1 MTPRIM
7 QIITRIY
14 RLPGA
19 QAAYRVVLGCDHRRS
34 VTGAELER
42 EQLFVGK
49 AVECR
54 KCGRDASCS

>member
-7 QIITRIY
+7 QIITQIY

-34 VTGAELER
+34 VTDAELER

-49 AVECR
+49 AVVCTECGQ
-54 KCGRDASCS
+54 KEYQ

>member
-19 QAAYRVVLGCDHRRS
+19 QAAYRVVLGCDHRLR
-34 VTGAELER
+34 VTGVELRR

-49 AVECR
+49 AVACPEC
-54 KCGRDASCS
+54 GGANAQP

>member
-19 QAAYRVVLGCDHRRS
+19 QAAYRVVLLCGHRRS
-34 VTGAELER
+34 VTAAELER
-42 EQLFVGK
+42 EQLFIGK
-49 AVECR
+49 AMVCTE
-54 KCGRDASCS
+54 CGRKEYR

>member
-1 MTPRIM
+1 MTPRIL

-19 QAAYRVVLGCDHRRS
+19 QAAYRVVFACDHRRS
-34 VTGAELER
+34 VTDAELER

-49 AVECR
+49 AVVCTE
-54 KCGRDASCS
+54 CGRKEYQ